1 LEGGRMTVLAV
12 DPSSKS
18 SGWCL
23 VSDDGKVI
31 DYGVVRATRIGLMAE
46 RIAAEV
52 CSLWIDHP
60 PFQLAI
66 ERATPQTRR
75 GVYTDSWG
83 PGIAAGVWLQV
94 LQGYSNSNADPLL
107 VKPSEWRRA
116 MLPKGIK
123 GRDAYKAAALQRAN
137 AEIGASGLPGPI
149 ETNQKGWD
157 DMADAICLGVYAARR
172 AKR

>member
-1 LEGGRMTVLAV
+1 MTVLAV

-18 SGWCL
+18 CGCCL
-23 VSDDGKVI
+23 VSDDGRVI
-31 DYGVVRATRIGLMAE
+31 GYGVVRATRIGLMAE
-46 RIAAEV
+46 RIEDAWAKV
-52 CSLWIDHP
+52 LDRGYGSDVV
-60 PFQLAI
+60 LAC
-66 ERATPQTRR
+66 ERATPQTRKDR
-75 GVYTDSWG
+75 FTDNFPVG
-83 PGIAAGVWLQV
+83 MAAGLWIRTVGAYGKHEL
-94 LQGYSNSNADPLL
+94 LL

-137 AEIGASGLPGPI
+137 TEIGASGLPGPI
-149 ETNQKGWD
+149 EMSQKGWD